1 MSRPSRTGQDQKRA
15 AEAASNVAVAWAS
28 VRGLYAPQIRTRV
41 DQIMDRGGFT
51 MRDLSAVTSAQL
63 MADLLDQSAGGEAGP
78 RIASHLRLLFRI
90 ALASGGVGDASS
102 ALVQVP
108 PELRAV
114 HIDPADTG
122 DDLI

>member
-90 ALASGGVGDASS
+90 ALASGGGRRCLERPGAGAAGVASCT
-102 ALVQVP
+102 
-108 PELRAV
+108 
-114 HIDPADTG
+114 H
-122 DDLI
+122 

>member
-1 MSRPSRTGQDQKRA
+1 MPI
-15 AEAASNVAVAWAS
+15 AWAS
-28 VRGLYAPQIRTRV
+28 VRGLYPATIRQRV
-41 DQIMDRGGFT
+41 DQLMDRGGFT
-51 MRDLSAVTSAQL
+51 MRDLGAVTSAQL
-63 MADLLDQSAGGEAGP
+63 MCDLLDQGAGGDVGAS
-78 RIASHLRLLFRI
+78 IASHLRLLYRI

-114 HIDPADTG
+114 HIDEADIG